1 MRLEAVRSRAEAL
14 AQLTRE
20 AEAAWGA
27 ERLPALAQ
35 ALDTAAGAVWELA
48 QRPFG
53 LTDEEPDF
61 IAEPE

>member
-1 MRLEAVRSRAEAL
+1 MRLEAVRSRGEVL

-48 QRPFG
+48 QRPLG

-61 IAEPE
+61 IAEQE

>member
-1 MRLEAVRSRAEAL
+1 MRLQGVQSRAEVL
-14 AQLTRE
+14 EQLTRE

-35 ALDTAAGAVWELA
+35 VLDTAAGAVWELA

-61 IAEPE
+61 IAGPE

>member
-1 MRLEAVRSRAEAL
+1 VLE
-14 AQLTRE
+14 QLTRE

-35 ALDTAAGAVWELA
+35 VLDTAAGAVWELA

-61 IAEPE
+61 IAGPE